1 MYLKRYHHLLD
12 SHMELIFQFNFDM
25 LKQMSKNL
33 NTQRIENLWVPLY
46 AKIDII
52 DDILSEF

>member
-1 MYLKRYHHLLD
+1 
-12 SHMELIFQFNFDM
+12 MELIFQFNFDM